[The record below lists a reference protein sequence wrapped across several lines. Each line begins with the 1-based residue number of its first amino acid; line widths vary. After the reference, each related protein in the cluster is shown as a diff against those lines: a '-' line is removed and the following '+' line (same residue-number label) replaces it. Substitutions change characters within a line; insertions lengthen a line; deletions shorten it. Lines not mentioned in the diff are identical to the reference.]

1 MDGHSRNNKA
11 SRNPDSGGD
20 WSGLGRMENNPIFAE
35 RLDKEIARAERN
47 HRQANRKSERVEE
60 RDSSDPH
67 KDR

>member
-1 MDGHSRNNKA
+1 MDGHSRDNKA

-20 WSGLGRMENNPIFAE
+20 WAGLGRMEDNPIFAE

-47 HRQANRKSERVEE
+47 HRQANRKNKCAEE